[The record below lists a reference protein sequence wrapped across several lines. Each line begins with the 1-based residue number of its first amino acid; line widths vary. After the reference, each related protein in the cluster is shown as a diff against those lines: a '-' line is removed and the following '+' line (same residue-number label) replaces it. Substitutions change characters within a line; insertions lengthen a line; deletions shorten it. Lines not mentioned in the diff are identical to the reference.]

1 MMMECALQYVADGY
15 RVFPLHTVMAE
26 GDCTCG
32 RRECASIGKHP
43 RTEHGMKDASTDQGQ
58 VRRWWQ
64 TFPRSNIGLATGNG
78 LVVIDIDPRHGGS
91 LEALKEIAPLP
102 KTTSVQTGGGGWH
115 LYFTYNAQG
124 SIPNSA
130 GLLGEGIDVRG
141 DGGYVVAPP
150 SLHASGESYR
160 ILGPTKPVPL
170 PEAFL
175 RLLLSP
181 RGKQKKDIPPPEQSI
196 AAQLAQDLVIRE
208 GQRND
213 RLFSLACKLRN
224 WGANDQ
230 VVEIALNAANNMH
243 CQPPMGAAEVRQIVS
258 SSQRYEPG
266 ASPLPAPLRILGR
279 AEAMSTTFPEPKW
292 AVEHFLPE
300 GVTLLGGKPKMGKSW
315 LALWISLA
323 IASGSLALGRLP
335 TTQGSVLYLALED
348 GARRVVERTK
358 KLLQGLP
365 WPEGFVWSNACESLA
380 QGGLG
385 GIEEWLKEASDPRL
399 VVIDTLVRVRANS
412 SGGSVYAEEYA
423 GIVPIKDLAER
434 YHVAIL
440 VVHHLRKASAT
451 DAMDE
456 FSGSTG
462 LTGATDC
469 NMVLRRERGKG
480 EGELHVTG
488 RDVEEQ
494 ALSLVFDKETA
505 RWSLTDTPDDD
516 EKERV
521 PAISRSRQELLDLLG
536 EKDHPLSPSE
546 IAQELGRD
554 PTNIRALLG
563 KLVKTG
569 EVCQVGRGLYEAR
582 RSSVTASSN
591 DHNDHNGHDGG

>member
-1 MMMECALQYVADGY
+1 MMVDSAIQYASYGY
-15 RVFPLHTVMAE
+15 RVFPLHTVMVE

-32 RRECASIGKHP
+32 RRECTAVGKHP
-43 RTEHGMKDASTDQGQ
+43 RTEHGVKDATTDQEQ
-58 VRRWWQ
+58 VRRWWRS
-64 TFPRSNIGLATGNG
+64 FPRSNIRLAMGNG
-78 LVVIDIDPRHGGS
+78 LMVIDIDPRHGGS
-91 LEALKEIAPLP
+91 LETLKKIAPLP
-102 KTTSVQTGGGGWH
+102 KTASVYTGGGGWH
-115 LYFTYNAQG
+115 LYFTYDPIL
-124 SIPNSA
+124 SIRNSA
-130 GLLGEGIDVRG
+130 GLLGQGIDVRG

-150 SLHASGESYR
+150 SLHASGRCYTLPDDTR
-160 ILGPTKPVPL
+160 PVRL

-175 RLLLSP
+175 HRLLALK
-181 RGKQKKDIPPPEQSI
+181 GKQEKATPPVKQPST
-196 AAQLAQDLVIRE
+196 AAQPAQDLVISE

-224 WGANDQ
+224 WGASDQ

-243 CQPPMGAAEVRQIVS
+243 CQPPMGASEVQQIVG
-258 SSQRYEPG
+258 SSQRYESG
-266 ASPLPAPLRILGR
+266 APLSPLRILGY
-279 AEAMSTTFPEPKW
+279 AEAMSMTFPEPKW
-292 AVEHFLPE
+292 AVERFLPE

-323 IASGSLALGRLP
+323 IASGRLP

-358 KLLQGLP
+358 KLLQGQP
-365 WPEGFVWSNACESLA
+365 WPESFVGSNACEPLA

-399 VVIDTLVRVRANS
+399 VVIDTLVRVRANG
-412 SGGSVYAEEYA
+412 SGGSIYAEEYA

-480 EGELHVTG
+480 EGTLHITG

-494 ALSLVFDKETA
+494 TLSLMFDKETA
-505 RWSLTDTPDDD
+505 RWSLTDSPDDD
-516 EKERV
+516 ESERV
-521 PAISRSRQELLDLLG
+521 PAISKERQELLDLLG
-536 EKDHPLSPSE
+536 QKDHPISPSE
-546 IAQELGRD
+546 IAQELGREQN
-554 PTNIRALLG
+554 TIRNMLF
-563 KLVKTG
+563 KLARTG
-569 EVCQVGRGLYEAR
+569 EVRHVGRGLYEVP
-582 RSSVTASSN
+582 RSSTTSSQHANIANIANIAN
-591 DHNDHNGHDGG
+591 DAG